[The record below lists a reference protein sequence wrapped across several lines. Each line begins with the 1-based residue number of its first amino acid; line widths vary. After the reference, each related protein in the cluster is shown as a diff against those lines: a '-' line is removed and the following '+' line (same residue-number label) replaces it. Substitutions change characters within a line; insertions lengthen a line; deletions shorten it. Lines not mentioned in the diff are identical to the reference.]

1 MARMTVKEFATARGR
16 TTQGVYQLIR
26 RHQKEIK
33 KHLRTQGGVM
43 VIDEEGQALLDQ
55 WNGRPKDSTLAIIE
69 APDINL
75 RQELEEAKDKILR
88 LTEEKADL
96 QAEII
101 RLQQRVAGLLE
112 ANGALQVQLLE
123 ARTPEP
129 ATDPE
134 GPEAKTEPEA
144 EGSHEEKREDPEEL
158 RSEKRQDPEDGQ
170 GGKIE
175 KPEEEPK
182 PEKRKG
188 FFARLFGF

>member
-1 MARMTVKEFATARGR
+1 MAKLTVKEFAERRGR
-16 TTQGVYQLIR
+16 TTQGIYQLMKRHEKEMRKHIR
-26 RHQKEIK
+26 KDGG
-33 KHLRTQGGVM
+33 RT
-43 VIDEEGQALLDQ
+43 VIDEEGQAMLDGWSEKIQ
-55 WNGRPKDSTLAIIE
+55 QANTAIVD
-69 APDINL
+69 ATPL
-75 RQELEEAKDKILR
+75 QELEEAKDKILR

-123 ARTPEP
+123 ARAPEP
-129 ATDPE
+129 AADPE
-134 GPEAKTEPEA
+134 GQEAKTEPEA

-158 RSEKRQDPEDGQ
+158 RSEKRQDPEEGR

-188 FFARLFGF
+188 IFARLFGF